1 MSALPGSWPRLSI
14 PLCASQWCP
23 VASAHRLS
31 QISNLRILWS
41 PFRQCLCCLLVS
53 LLLDHWSDNAGRHLT
68 SVGNAP
74 DPTNHMS
81 QETVHPSGEKRDTG
95 LLFVWLFK
103 IQKWRALLPLRFFL
117 LHGFSSNHLII
128 CNMFYSENCELLMV
142 LVTIELN
149 ASRQKWGHLM
159 FPFPSAWFHTVAA
172 HQPRFWN
179 EIDVERVSDEPTR
192 RAIEQKQVLNWL
204 ESLPLSSSLLLNP
217 ASMFWLAQSMSP
229 LYVRKLKLR

>member
-1 MSALPGSWPRLSI
+1 MQAGIWLQWEMHQI
-14 PLCASQWCP
+14 P
-23 VASAHRLS
+23 
-31 QISNLRILWS
+31 QITCLR
-41 PFRQCLCCLLVS
+41 RQCIPVGRREIRAYS
-53 LLLDHWSDNAGRHLT
+53 LFGYLRFK
-68 SVGNAP
+68 
-74 DPTNHMS
+74 
-81 QETVHPSGEKRDTG
+81 SGE
-95 LLFVWLFK
+95 LFFYCV
-103 IQKWRALLPLRFFL
+103 FFF

-179 EIDVERVSDEPTR
+179 EADVERVSDEPTR

-229 LYVRKLKLR
+229 LYMRKLKLR